1 LTATAIGGTGWG
13 CTLATLTC
21 TRSDALAA
29 GGSYPLTLTV
39 TVAGNAAASVTNGV
53 TVSGGGESNTA
64 NDTAA
69 DLTTI
74 VQVSPCDVNA
84 DGNFSVLDVQMTID
98 EALGVLAPV
107 HDPNGDG
114 VVNVADVQLVI
125 NAVLGRGCPAD

>member
-1 LTATAIGGTGWG
+1 M
-13 CTLATLTC
+13 
-21 TRSDALAA
+21 
-29 GGSYPLTLTV
+29 
-39 TVAGNAAASVTNGV
+39 
-53 TVSGGGESNTA
+53 SGGGESNTA

-125 NAVLGRGCPAD
+125 NAVLGRGCPVD